1 MLKSLTKFIRV
12 IGKTYEALMHID
24 PKTFVSIP
32 GTVGAVG
39 WWWGEVANAVR
50 RGEMPEDGEHRQDFG
65 AQKAQALTSHRGI
78 PEDETAKYPKRFMLL
93 GLILFKNILP
103 TLSSD
108 HTESES

>member
-50 RGEMPEDGEHRQDFG
+50 RGEMPEDGEHQ
-65 AQKAQALTSHRGI
+65 
-78 PEDETAKYPKRFMLL
+78 L
-93 GLILFKNILP
+93 GLGLDIFQ
-103 TLSSD
+103 TLKTISD
-108 HTESES
+108 VQRMRPPNTPSVSCFLV